1 MTLKNKNFK
10 DKNDKHKYKQIVK
23 YENKVELGTFYQLNI
38 MSWFNRLLVFF
49 YSNVRMKSK

>member
-1 MTLKNKNFK
+1 MILKNKNFK
-10 DKNDKHKYKQIVK
+10 DKNDKHKYKKIVK

-38 MSWFNRLLVFF
+38 SWCNRLLVFF